1 MRGKQ
6 QGAHLVEDEE
16 DEEEDEAEDFLGNMK
31 PRVGSPL
38 DGGCGGG
45 FWMAAVS
52 AAAGGTM
59 ESPGLL
65 GGPQAETGFI
75 SSQPSMAEFI
85 LPHHLEMGGGDPLSP
100 QQGYPPGL
108 VDQGVNVQEYPWMK
122 EKKTTRKSSQQ
133 GKPALTLLKIIFIP
147 FIIDVKTPTC
157 LYLYSTKY

>member
-1 MRGKQ
+1 MRGKQQ
-6 QGAHLVEDEE
+6 QGAHLVEEE
-16 DEEEDEAEDFLGNMK
+16 DDEEEEEDGEDFLAGLK
-31 PRVGSPL
+31 PRV

-59 ESPGLL
+59 DTPGLL
-65 GGPQAETGFI
+65 AGPQAETGFI

-85 LPHHLEMGGGDPLSP
+85 LPHHLEMEAGDPLSP

-108 VDQGVNVQEYPWMK
+108 VDQSGVNVQEYPWMK

-133 GKPALTLLKIIFIP
+133 GR
-147 FIIDVKTPTC
+147 KTFNI
-157 LYLYSTKY
+157 SVVVSFN